1 MTEPARRLFQESQAG
16 GMSLWGR
23 LRWRPD
29 RDRIQCCSI
38 HSSDPWA
45 IITGNTLHNH
55 SQSAQIMNPYKYEP
69 WTRTSTDHEPIQ
81 VLPVLTYLP
90 APTITT
96 QIINLNYSHKTT
108 LHLNR
113 TEQKKNNNYQT
124 SSRTFFFYTQT
135 QYNIAH
141 FMSTLQMKVSR
152 VLSLST
158 LSIT

>member
-29 RDRIQCCSI
+29 RDRTQCYSI

-55 SQSAQIMNPYKYEP
+55 SQSARTMNPYKYS
-69 WTRTSTDHEPIQ
+69 RYTD
-81 VLPVLTYLP
+81 YLP
-90 APTITT
+90 TPIITT

-135 QYNIAH
+135 RYNIAH